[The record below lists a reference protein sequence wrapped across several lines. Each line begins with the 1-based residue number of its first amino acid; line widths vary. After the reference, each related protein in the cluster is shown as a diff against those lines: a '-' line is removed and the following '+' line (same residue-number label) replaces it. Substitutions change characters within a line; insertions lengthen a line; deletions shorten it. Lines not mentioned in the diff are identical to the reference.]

1 MAQTCTLREL
11 SLHSLCMVCIM
22 MHSMMNRIYI
32 LLEERWQGTS
42 LPEAAE
48 AVRAYKGYGF
58 EADLWIL
65 ESGDTL
71 ADAGIDWSEQD
82 TLCVADSARLLAEL
96 LSCGAAYCAFSHAGN
111 RGEDLHAADYVL
123 MELPWVD
130 RDSLVKIWQRQRDLP
145 WTILETD
152 RCLVREFVPEDLDA
166 IYDLYD
172 SEAKRFLEAPCSDRN
187 KEREILRSYIRRVY
201 RLGGY
206 GDWAVISKA
215 TGALIG
221 RMGYSFPS
229 SSSPDADAEV
239 TFGYLLRADWRGLG
253 ITREVGASILAY
265 GFTMLGF
272 EVVGADADI
281 SNTASDKILRYFG
294 FLPVAE
300 EKNQRY
306 YRLKKE
312 DWTKRRLL

>member
-1 MAQTCTLREL
+1 MRT
-11 SLHSLCMVCIM
+11 
-22 MHSMMNRIYI
+22 
-32 LLEERWQGTS
+32 
-42 LPEAAE
+42 
-48 AVRAYKGYGF
+48 
-58 EADLWIL
+58 
-65 ESGDTL
+65 
-71 ADAGIDWSEQD
+71 
-82 TLCVADSARLLAEL
+82 DSARLLEEL

-152 RCLVREFVPEDLDA
+152 RCIVREFVPEDLDA

-172 SEAKRFLEAPCSDRN
+172 SEARRFLEAPCSDRN

-206 GDWAVISKA
+206 GDWAVISKE
-215 TGALIG
+215 TGELIG

-229 SSSPDADAEV
+229 SSSPDSISEV
-239 TFGYLLRADWRGLG
+239 SFGYLLRSDWRGKG
-253 ITREVGASILAY
+253 IAREVGADILAY

-272 EVVGADADI
+272 AAIGADADV
-281 SNTASDKILRYFG
+281 SNAASDKILHYFG

-300 EKNQRY
+300 EKDQRY
-306 YRLKKE
+306 YRLIKE
-312 DWTKRRLL
+312 DWEKQRLP

>member
-1 MAQTCTLREL
+1 
-11 SLHSLCMVCIM
+11 
-22 MHSMMNRIYI
+22 
-32 LLEERWQGTS
+32 
-42 LPEAAE
+42 
-48 AVRAYKGYGF
+48 
-58 EADLWIL
+58 
-65 ESGDTL
+65 
-71 ADAGIDWSEQD
+71 
-82 TLCVADSARLLAEL
+82 
-96 LSCGAAYCAFSHAGN
+96 
-111 RGEDLHAADYVL
+111 

-130 RDSLVKIWQRQRDLP
+130 RDSLVKILQRQRDLP

-152 RCLVREFVPEDLDA
+152 RCVVREFVPEDLDA

-281 SNTASDKILRYFG
+281 SNIASDKILRYFG